1 MATGSAKPSATQVA
15 RRLVA
20 EGVEAVALL
29 VVDNP
34 GITRVKTIPIGRF
47 AEVAKVGVG
56 LSSTFAVFL
65 SDDSMT
71 SAPGFEGPSGD
82 VRLVPDPAAT
92 VALAAMPGWA
102 ASPVDQM
109 DQDGGPWV
117 ACPRTFARTMLGR
130 LERKG
135 LELRGAFEMEFFLG
149 RRTPVRVGEEEPEPM
164 PSHTGPGYGADVL
177 AANEPFATALIRAL
191 EMQGTGVMQFH
202 PEYSTGQME
211 VSIPHVAGLAIAD
224 TNLILRQTIRAVA
237 ASQGLAVSFAPVVFA
252 GLVGNGAHLHFSLW
266 DRRGRNLFA
275 GGRGPHGMGREAEAF
290 AAGVLSELPS
300 LVAISC
306 PTLPSYQRLQPH
318 HWSGAFTAWGRENR
332 EAALRF
338 VTGISGT
345 ERQAA
350 NLELKTVDGAG
361 NPYLVLGSVIAAG
374 LAGIDGEASLPE
386 GTTQDPGSLSA
397 KELRRLGIRRLPT
410 TLGEA
415 VDALEGST
423 LLRSAMGDGL
433 FEPLL
438 ASRRA
443 DWEKYRD
450 ADEISVIR
458 AQRWRY

>member
-1 MATGSAKPSATQVA
+1 M
-15 RRLVA
+15 
-20 EGVEAVALL
+20 
-29 VVDNP
+29 
-34 GITRVKTIPIGRF
+34 
-47 AEVAKVGVG
+47 
-56 LSSTFAVFL
+56 
-65 SDDSMT
+65 SDDLMT

-82 VRLVPDPAAT
+82 VRLIPDPAAT

-102 ASPVDQM
+102 ASPVDLY
-109 DQDGGPWV
+109 DQDDGPWV
-117 ACPRTFARTMLGR
+117 ACSRSFAKAMLER
-130 LERKG
+130 LQRKG

-149 RRTPVRVGEEEPEPM
+149 RRTHVRVGEEEPEPL
-164 PSHTGPGYGADVL
+164 PSHTGPAYGADVL

-191 EMQGTGVMQFH
+191 EAQGTGVMQFH

-211 VSIPHVAGLAIAD
+211 VSVPHVSGLAIAD

-237 ASQGLAVSFAPVVFA
+237 AAQGLAVSFAPVVFA

-275 GGRGPHGMGREAEAF
+275 GGRGPHGMGRAAEAF
-290 AAGVLSELPS
+290 AAGVLAELPA

-318 HWSGAFTAWGRENR
+318 HWSGAFAAWGRENR

-350 NLELKTVDGAG
+350 NMELKPVDGAG

-374 LAGIDGEASLPE
+374 LAGIEREASLPE
-386 GTTQDPGSLSA
+386 GTTLDPGSLPA

-415 VDALEGST
+415 VGGARGLDAPA
-423 LLRSAMGDGL
+423 LRDG
-433 FEPLL
+433 
-438 ASRRA
+438 
-443 DWEKYRD
+443 
-450 ADEISVIR
+450 
-458 AQRWRY
+458 

>member
-1 MATGSAKPSATQVA
+1 M
-15 RRLVA
+15 
-20 EGVEAVALL
+20 
-29 VVDNP
+29 VDNP
-34 GITRVKTIPIGRF
+34 GVTRVKTIPLRRF
-47 AEVAKVGVG
+47 AEVAKFGVG

-65 SDDSMT
+65 SDDTMT

-92 VALAAMPGWA
+92 VALAAVPGWA

-117 ACPRTFARTMLGR
+117 ACPRTFAKSMLGR
-130 LERKG
+130 LQRKG
-135 LELRGAFEMEFFLG
+135 LELQGAFEMEFFLG

-164 PSHTGPGYGADVL
+164 PSHSGPGYGADVL

-191 EMQGTGVMQFH
+191 EAQGTGVMQFH

-211 VSIPHVAGLAIAD
+211 VSVPHVSGLAIAD

-237 ASQGLAVSFAPVVFA
+237 AAQGLAVSFAPVVFA

-266 DRRGRNLFA
+266 DRAGRNLFA
-275 GGRGPHGMGREAEAF
+275 GGRGPYGMTRTAEAF
-290 AAGVLSELPS
+290 AAGVLGELPA
-300 LVAISC
+300 LIAIAC
-306 PTLPSYQRLQPH
+306 PSLPSYHRLQPH
-318 HWSGAFTAWGRENR
+318 RWSGAFTAWGRENR

-338 VTGISGT
+338 ITGMGRSRAT
-345 ERQAA
+345 AA
-350 NLELKTVDGAG
+350 NLEFKSVDASG

-374 LAGIDGEASLPE
+374 LAGIEWNASLPAP
-386 GTTQDPGSLSA
+386 TTEDPDSLPA
-397 KELRRLGIRRLPT
+397 AERRRRGIRRLPA

-415 VDALEGST
+415 VRELDRSD
-423 LLRSAMGDGL
+423 LLRSAMGDAL
-433 FEPLL
+433 FGSFL

-443 DWEKYRD
+443 EWEKYRD
-450 ADEISVIR
+450 ADEAAVIR